1 MKIGILTLPIA
12 ENYGGILQ
20 AVALYRLLQT
30 QGHEVVLVYKQN
42 ANHLALWKKIVIS
55 ALVKVPFHDF
65 KGLKSRHRAKQERQE
80 RKAFHRPFVE
90 GQILSISKD
99 LFTKEDLEAFAREEA
114 FDAVIVG
121 SDQVWR
127 KRYINDAYYKSY
139 FLDFVDS
146 AKTRKIA
153 YAASFGK
160 DHWEGEGD
168 AEVIAALLRD
178 FTAVSTREASGVAVC
193 RDTFGYEGAEH
204 VLDPT
209 LLMDKSFYIDEI
221 ISKHDV
227 SSVPRGGLV
236 TYVLDE
242 ADEKRDIIEA
252 VQAGLHIGSTHHLKG
267 FSRSD
272 EICTVPQWLAAF
284 AYADF
289 VVTDSFHG
297 MVFAILFEKNFVVI
311 ANHSRGLDRFTSLLS
326 LFGLEDRLVF
336 DPKEMEGKA
345 LDRPDYVRIGRILD
359 EQRRR
364 SVGFLVDALGGEAL
378 AA

>member
-20 AVALYRLLQT
+20 AVALCRFLRS
-30 QGHEVVLVYKQN
+30 QGHEVVLIYKEN
-42 ANHLALWKKIVIS
+42 AKHQSRWKNLAVSVLLKI
-55 ALVKVPFHDF
+55 PFHDF
-65 KGLKSRHRAKQERQE
+65 RNFKTNYKNKKERQK
-80 RKAFHRPFVE
+80 RKVFHRCFVE
-90 GQILSISKD
+90 SQIPSISQD
-99 LFTKEDLEAFAREEA
+99 LFTKGELEDFSRKEA

-139 FLDFVDS
+139 FLDFVDG
-146 AKTRKIA
+146 ANVKKIA

-168 AEVIAALLRD
+168 AEEIADQLKD

-193 RDTFGYEGAEH
+193 RDSFGFGSAEH

-209 LLMDKSFYIDEI
+209 FLMDKSYYIDEI
-221 ISKHDV
+221 ISKYDV
-227 SSVPRGGLV
+227 SNIPIGGLV

-242 ADEKRDIIEA
+242 ADEKRDIIRTA
-252 VQAGLHIGSTHHLKG
+252 QDSLGISNTHHLKG
-267 FSRSD
+267 FNSLG
-272 EICTVPQWLAAF
+272 ETYTVPQWLASF

-297 MVFAILFEKNFVVI
+297 MVFSIIFEKNFLVI
-311 ANHSRGLDRFTSLLS
+311 ANHKRGLDRFTSLLS
-326 LFGLEDRLVF
+326 LFGLEDRLVSGAAEI
-336 DPKEMEGKA
+336 KGKS
-345 LDRPDYVRIGRILD
+345 LDDLDYVAIGRTLD
-359 EQRRR
+359 ENKKN
-364 SVGFLVDALGGEAL
+364 SLKFLVSALESGA
-378 AA
+378 